1 MNDRVTQTPGDQ
13 LVGRVL
19 EGKYRLEQK
28 LGAGAM
34 CAVYRATARDGTP
47 CAVKVLGHEAVADAG
62 LRERFEREARALFA
76 LRHPNVLEVRDYGVD
91 NGLPYLVMELL
102 EGRTLEEMVLEHT
115 PDPQTGIELAKDV
128 LRGLAFAHEKAVLH
142 RDLKTENVFCQWDGQ
157 RWRAKLLDFGLVKFS
172 DEETWGP
179 ARKLTMQGSVFGS
192 PAYMSPEQAT
202 GTPMTARS
210 DVYSAGV
217 VLYEMITGDWPFD
230 AESQVDM
237 LRMHLVQPP
246 APLVTRREAL
256 HVRPELEALVQK
268 ALAKKASERFFDAR
282 AMLEALEAIPSPAAW
297 IDPSRP
303 SIVAQAA
310 PLPAPSQ
317 AQPAARPQA
326 AAQPVQ
332 PAKQP
337 QMQVA
342 PPAQPQSG
350 PPVFLLVGLG
360 VLVVLALIVL
370 GGIVAFGMMR

>member
-1 MNDRVTQTPGDQ
+1 MNDRVTMTPADA

-19 EGKYRLEQK
+19 DGKYRLEEK
-28 LGAGAM
+28 LGSGAM
-34 CAVYRATARDGTP
+34 GAVYRATASDGQK
-47 CAVKVLGHEAVADAG
+47 CAVKVLQHEAVKDDG

-91 NGLPYLVMELL
+91 AGLPYLVMELL
-102 EGRTLEEMVLEHT
+102 EGRTLEDMVVDHT

-157 RWRAKLLDFGLVKFS
+157 RWRAKLLDFGLVKFQ

-179 ARKLTMQGSVFGS
+179 TKKLTMQGSVFGS

-217 VLYEMITGDWPFD
+217 VLYEMITGAWPFEAD
-230 AESQVDM
+230 SQVDM
-237 LRMHLVQPP
+237 LRMHLMQTP
-246 APLVTRREAL
+246 APLVTKREAL

-268 ALAKKASERFFDAR
+268 ALAKKANERFFDAR
-282 AMLEALEAIPSPAAW
+282 AMLDALEAIPSPAAW

-310 PLPAPSQ
+310 PLPAPAVAAPAQ
-317 AQPAARPQA
+317 PMMPAQPA
-326 AAQPVQ
+326 QPTPAMQVVQ
-332 PAKQP
+332 P
-337 QMQVA
+337 
-342 PPAQPQSG
+342 SRSTGG
-350 PPVFLLVGLG
+350 PPVMLLVGLG
-360 VLVVLALIVL
+360 LVVLLALL
-370 GGIVAFGMMR
+370 AFGGIVAFTMLR